1 MFIYLISSDAAVTA
15 SSSLSI
21 TLVNTEH
28 CMLHCNEY
36 YWECSEGGHWH
47 WLKPQM
53 HRSQLPLHLSLL
65 IRSAQFAQFAILCTS
80 CTTNVQCHNSL
91 HNLYNQCTYCK
102 ELCIGLHDVTRW
114 VPLYC
119 TQPPFHLYLS
129 WFALHNLHN
138 ECTLI
143 KISAQCAYCIMQH
156 NSLMWSVL
164 FCSIRLHQKKML
176 QLIIGDKYFSR

>member
-1 MFIYLISSDAAVTA
+1 MLISSDAAVTA

-53 HRSQLPLHLSLL
+53 HRSQLPLHLSL
-65 IRSAQFAQFAILCTS
+65 IWSAQFEQFAILCTS

-102 ELCIGLHDVTRW
+102 ELCIGLHIWHDGYHCIALSPRFISISHDLLSTI
-114 VPLYC
+114 C
-119 TQPPFHLYLS
+119 TMNAHWSQP
-129 WFALHNLHN
+129 AHNGR
-138 ECTLI
+138 I
-143 KISAQCAYCIMQH
+143 A
-156 NSLMWSVL
+156 
-164 FCSIRLHQKKML
+164 
-176 QLIIGDKYFSR
+176 